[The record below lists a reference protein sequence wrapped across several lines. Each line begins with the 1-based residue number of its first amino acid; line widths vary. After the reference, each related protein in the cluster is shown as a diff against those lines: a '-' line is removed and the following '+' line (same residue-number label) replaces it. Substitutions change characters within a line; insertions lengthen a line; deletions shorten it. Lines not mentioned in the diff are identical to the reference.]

1 MKKILTVLV
10 FAFVCL
16 NLNAASVAGN
26 WSDNLG
32 DQPEVKA
39 LTPEMA
45 QMGLD
50 DFLTLTPKKYKEM
63 TGKRLGFKQTLQLKA
78 AQKIVKKQMNKD
90 ADISK
95 GLYVLL
101 AILGLAWVAM
111 GIMDDWNGSDW
122 IVNLVL
128 SLLCWLPGVIHG
140 LIKMKKYYPGGG
152 N

>member
-10 FAFVCL
+10 LALACL
-16 NLNAASVAGN
+16 NLNAASMAGN

-45 QMGLD
+45 QLGLN
-50 DFLTLTPKKYKEM
+50 DFLSLTPKKYKEM

-78 AQKIVKKQMNKD
+78 AQKIVKKHMKD
-90 ADISK
+90 EDIPK
-95 GLYVLL
+95 GLYVLA
-101 AILGLAWVAM
+101 AIFGWAWLIM
-111 GIMDDWNGSDW
+111 GIKDNWDGKNWW
-122 IVNLVL
+122 VNLILVYL
-128 SLLCWLPGVIHG
+128 TCGIGGIIHAF
-140 LIKMKKYYPGGG
+140 IKMKDYYPSGK